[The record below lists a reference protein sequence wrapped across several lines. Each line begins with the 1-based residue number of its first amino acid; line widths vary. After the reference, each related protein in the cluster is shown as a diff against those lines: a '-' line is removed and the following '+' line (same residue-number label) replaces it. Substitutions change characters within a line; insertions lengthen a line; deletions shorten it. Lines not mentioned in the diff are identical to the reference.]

1 MAKTAAQNDRIRLTK
16 SQKIRVGQIIRIE
29 NRISVNREYIRLWGQ
44 LFRFFTTFEQDKKF
58 TPEEEK
64 SFFQIVTAL
73 ARKQFLFCELTGEH
87 FQERDKLLEILTA
100 CESLG
105 NLGYLDGAT
114 REKLELDAHS
124 LLLEMNVTLGRLLR
138 QMPGTDPLNE
148 ILKKAEAV
156 AKADRTAVQNGGE
169 KEGKAKKL
177 RKVKEKK
184 SKKEKKDKA
193 KA

>member
-1 MAKTAAQNDRIRLTK
+1 MAKTSAQNERIRLTK

-29 NRISVNREYIRLWGQ
+29 NRISVNREYIRLWGH
-44 LFRFFTTFEQDKKF
+44 LFRFFTAFEQDKKF

-64 SFFQIVTAL
+64 SFFQVVTAL

-105 NLGYLDGAT
+105 NLNYLDSAT

-138 QMPGTDPLNE
+138 LMPGTDPLNE

-156 AKADRTAVQNGGE
+156 AKADKVAAENGADDA
-169 KEGKAKKL
+169 AKMKKS

-184 SKKEKKDKA
+184 PKKEKKKKA
-193 KA
+193 EA